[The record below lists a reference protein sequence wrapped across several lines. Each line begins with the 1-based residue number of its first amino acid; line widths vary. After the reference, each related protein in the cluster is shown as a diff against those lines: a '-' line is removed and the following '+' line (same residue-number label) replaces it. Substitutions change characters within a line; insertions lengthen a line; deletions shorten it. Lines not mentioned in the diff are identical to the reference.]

1 MRHLDVAPKHE
12 SKGTHHSMF
21 ELNEGVRGWFR
32 ISNEG
37 VVKSIWVE
45 QPDGSR
51 RLFIPY
57 KLMSDYKE
65 EGSE

>member
-1 MRHLDVAPKHE
+1 M
-12 SKGTHHSMF
+12 SKVRGTHHSMF
-21 ELNEGVRGWFR
+21 ELKEGVRGWFR
-32 ISNEG
+32 VSNEG
-37 VVKSIWVE
+37 VVASIWVE

-57 KLMSDYKE
+57 K

>member
-1 MRHLDVAPKHE
+1 M
-12 SKGTHHSMF
+12 SKGTHHRMF
-21 ELNEGVRGWFR
+21 ELVEGVRGWFR
-32 ISNEG
+32 VSIEG

-57 KLMSDYKE
+57 KEDSA
-65 EGSE
+65 

>member
-1 MRHLDVAPKHE
+1 MRKE
-12 SKGTHHSMF
+12 TIGTHHRMF
-21 ELNEGVRGWFR
+21 ELVEGVRGWFR
-32 ISNEG
+32 VSNEG

-57 KLMSDYKE
+57 KE
-65 EGSE
+65 

>member
-12 SKGTHHSMF
+12 SKGTHHRMF
-21 ELNEGVRGWFR
+21 EIDEGVKGWFR
-32 ISNEG
+32 VSNDG

-57 KLMSDYKE
+57 NASSHPI
-65 EGSE
+65 EGGE

>member
-1 MRHLDVAPKHE
+1 M
-12 SKGTHHSMF
+12 SKGTHHKMF
-21 ELNEGVRGWFR
+21 DISTKDWCGPRGWFR
-32 ISNEG
+32 VSNEG

-57 KLMSDYKE
+57 K